1 MPKVTVQHADKEFLC
16 LLKPLK
22 GINSLSKA
30 GRKVEWEPFG
40 TNYARLCYLNATL
53 PSSTGLLGKDAA
65 RGSRPSDYFCAVR
78 QVS

>member
-16 LLKPLK
+16 FLKPLK

-30 GRKVEWEPFG
+30 GRKGEWEPFG
-40 TNYARLCYLNATL
+40 PDHARLCYLNATL

-65 RGSRPSDYFCAVR
+65 AGSGPSDYFRAVR